1 MTAWT
6 LEKKSKNAAMARV
19 IARAINAGFFE
30 ETAPTRD
37 RQDDGE
43 RNSERFQ

>member
-1 MTAWT
+1 VTSAVDLKRHLAT
-6 LEKKSKNAAMARV
+6 LLDR

-30 ETAPTRD
+30 ETATTRD